1 MTTTIK
7 NGKLNLIE
15 IFFKKGNVTQT
26 ENFDTIDINIGKDA
40 FDRIEKYFVRNK
52 KRIYINKCYSTD
64 ANLILDVHKNGL
76 FYYSECYSLIEKEK
90 IDSGDIYMIKY
101 EKNVQP
107 SDNFPILR
115 DYLYETEKNII
126 EFLVGEHLVLLCEK
140 DKKYWLM
147 IRTFTEE
154 KLEQLINL
162 LQSLIKRRQ
171 GN

>member
-15 IFFKKGNVTQT
+15 IFFKKGNRVQT
-26 ENFDTIDINIGKDA
+26 DEYDTIDINIGKDA
-40 FDRIEKYFVRNK
+40 YDRIEKYFVRNK

-64 ANLILDVHKNGL
+64 ENLILDVHKNGL
-76 FYYSECYSLIEKEK
+76 FYYSECYSLVEKDTIETDE
-90 IDSGDIYMIKY
+90 IYMIKY

-140 DKKYWLM
+140 DKKYWLS
-147 IRTFTEE
+147 IRTFTED

-162 LQSLIKRRQ
+162 LLSLMRRR
-171 GN
+171 N